1 MVDVV
6 SKQRGFHP
14 IDVRCPSGVKAQV
27 GVRFDCDFTGP
38 EGAHYVAHMRV
49 AEVNGERVEF
59 DITTQPG

>member
-1 MVDVV
+1 MSVN
-6 SKQRGFHP
+6 RG
-14 IDVRCPSGVKAQV
+14 VRAEV

-38 EGAHYVAHMRV
+38 KGAHYVAHMRV